1 MNNSV
6 IYVIGGSGLIG
17 KSFISEIATDYRTIV
32 NLDLVNNISVKSIFF
47 EKFDCSNLLK
57 IENKLNKI
65 FKKYGEPG
73 SLVNCSYPVSKDWNK
88 SNFKSI
94 KINNFITNLNWNL
107 GSYSWISKIF
117 ADRMKKKGG
126 KILMLGSVY
135 GSSVAQDNSLY
146 LNTKLKEN
154 MTYPIIKSG
163 LVGLC
168 KQMAHYYGR
177 YNIQVNIVSPGLIKG
192 HVKGV
197 SKKQDKKFIKK
208 YLLKT
213 SLKRICKPEEVANLI
228 SFLISDKNSYIT
240 GQSIIIDGGYSV
252 A

>member
-1 MNNSV
+1 MNNDV

-17 KSFISEIATDYRTIV
+17 RSFISSVASEYQTIV
-32 NLDLVNNISVKSIFF
+32 NLDLVNNISLKKIFF
-47 EKFDCSNLLK
+47 EKFDCSDLFK
-57 IENKLNKI
+57 IENQLYEI
-65 FKKYGEPG
+65 FKKYGEPKYF
-73 SLVNCSYPVSKDWNK
+73 VNCSYPVTKDWSK

-94 KINNFITNLNWNL
+94 EIKSFITNLNWNL
-107 GSYSWISKIF
+107 GSYSWTAKIF
-117 ADRMKKKGG
+117 ADRMKKNGG
-126 KILMLGSVY
+126 KILMLGSIY
-135 GSSVAQDNSLY
+135 GSLVAQDNNLY

-163 LVGLC
+163 LTGLC
-168 KQMAHYYGR
+168 RQMAHYYGK
-177 YNIQVNIVSPGLIKG
+177 YNIQVNIVSPGLIQG

-208 YLLKT
+208 YLSKT